1 MGVFRCFS
9 FFRCVFSFSGFP
21 HFYGKK
27 LFPGSPRISLEAPFW
42 GTSGAISMSPELPG
56 TSVQGKIPGTFA
68 HFSPGSPRISLGGV
82 FLRLSQA
89 ISMSP
94 ELLGPDFRGC
104 PGTLRFFGAKK
115 VSTLLKK
122 SFLSFGAFRSKK
134 VCFCF
139 ENAHL
144 VSFGA
149 FRGKQSLNFMKNA
162 HLSVSVH
169 AGAKKF
175 EFRQRSSFCQ
185 FRCMPR

>member
-1 MGVFRCFS
+1 MFMCFWVCSGVFSCFRL
-9 FFRCVFSFSGFP
+9 FFLIFPGFP
-21 HFYGKK
+21 IFYGKK

-122 SFLSFGAFRSKK
+122 KHFS
-134 VCFCF
+134 
-139 ENAHL
+139 
-144 VSFGA
+144 
-149 FRGKQSLNFMKNA
+149 
-162 HLSVSVH
+162 
-169 AGAKKF
+169 
-175 EFRQRSSFCQ
+175 Q
-185 FRCMPR
+185 FRCTPEQKSVFLF